1 MKDLFD
7 KDFFKFTIGFL
18 LIIVSSFTLMALS
31 GYYDT
36 TINASVGAQQELA
49 K

>member
-1 MKDLFD
+1 MRDLFD

-18 LIIVSSFTLMALS
+18 LIIVSSFALMALS

-36 TINASVGAQQELA
+36 TINASVSGETR
-49 K
+49 

>member
-36 TINASVGAQQELA
+36 STNASVAADQELA